1 MKEWKSNLV
10 SAIIKEAEGN
20 KIVSLR
26 EIANCAGI
34 NHVSRQ
40 DCIDVVRAVKKQLP
54 GYHPVQMMQT
64 NNDSLFVS
72 VCFIDNSLEFD
83 DGEEFLYA

>member
-26 EIANCAGI
+26 EIANRTGI
-34 NHVSRQ
+34 KHVSRQ
-40 DCIDVVRAVKKQLP
+40 DCIDVVRTVKKQLP

-64 NNDSLFVS
+64 NNDSLFIS